1 MPDKV
6 YPLTLESEAFAGLK
20 RDFDVLLERT
30 LSAMRQKDGQRAELK
45 LSLKI
50 TLMEGFIDAEEEGSM
65 REVVMPKFEHKI
77 STVLQY
83 KDELSGILG
92 GSEFE
97 LAWDE
102 ATGTWA
108 IRPIDDKQMSLFD
121 EGFADV

>member
-1 MPDKV
+1 MLV
-6 YPLTLESEAFAGLK
+6 SREILTFCWNVPCRPCGRKMGSEQSSSF
-20 RDFDVLLERT
+20 
-30 LSAMRQKDGQRAELK
+30 
-45 LSLKI
+45 LKI

-97 LAWDE
+97 LAWDAE
-102 ATGTWA
+102 AGTWA
-108 IRPIDDKQMSLFD
+108 IRPVDDRQLSLFD
-121 EGFADV
+121 NSHGDA

>member
-50 TLMEGFIDAEEEGSM
+50 TLVEGFVDAEEEGSM
-65 REVVMPKFEHKI
+65 REVVVPKFEHKI

-92 GSEFE
+92 GEYE
-97 LAWDE
+97 LAWDAE
-102 ATGTWA
+102 TGTWA
-108 IRPIDDKQMSLFD
+108 IRPIEDKQLSLFD
-121 EGFADV
+121 DELS